1 MTNKDNSIVTPV
13 QEFIFARHSKMVGR
27 VLDQVEAALPE
38 GNQCEKVK
46 KLIQNILYDFRNEML
61 DLNVKNLSKT
71 KQSS

>member
-1 MTNKDNSIVTPV
+1 MDKDTSIVTAE
-13 QEFIFARHSKMVGR
+13 QEYIFARHSKMVGR

-61 DLNVKNLSKT
+61 EMISK
-71 KQSS
+71 KQ

>member
-1 MTNKDNSIVTPV
+1 
-13 QEFIFARHSKMVGR
+13 MVGR

-61 DLNVKNLSKT
+61 DLNAKTLPNT

>member
-1 MTNKDNSIVTPV
+1 MDKDTSIVTPE
-13 QEFIFARHSKMVGR
+13 QEYIFARHSKMVGR

-61 DLNVKNLSKT
+61 EMLAKE
-71 KQSS
+71 Q

>member
-1 MTNKDNSIVTPV
+1 MDKDTSIVTPE
-13 QEFIFARHSKMVGR
+13 QEYIFARHSKMVGR

-61 DLNVKNLSKT
+61 EMIAKE
-71 KQSS
+71 Q